1 MAGQQFCVAWLKA
14 IGYSQ
19 CAPEFL
25 KHGYASYHAVIGLT
39 LSELQ
44 AAGVRYPNT
53 LASHVDGLKAVSE
66 DEAIRELSVSVLVYA
81 WLIIVCL

>member
-1 MAGQQFCVAWLKA
+1 MAAEQFCVAWLKA
-14 IGYSQ
+14 IDYSQ
-19 CAPEFL
+19 YAPKFL
-25 KHGYASYHAVIGLT
+25 KHGYVSYHAILGLT

-44 AAGVRYPNT
+44 AAGLPGVLTSY
-53 LASHVDGLKAVSE
+53 VGDLKAVSE